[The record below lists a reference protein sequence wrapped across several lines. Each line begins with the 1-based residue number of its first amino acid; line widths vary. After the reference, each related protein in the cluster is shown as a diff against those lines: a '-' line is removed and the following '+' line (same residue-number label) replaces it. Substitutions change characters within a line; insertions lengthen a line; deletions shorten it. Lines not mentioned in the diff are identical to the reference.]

1 MQGEHRKGWAA
12 PFKFDSGK
20 VMEQFILKAISRSMR
35 DISRYC
41 LLRHQWSGWHC
52 LPNRESHWTPGN
64 AYRHSWVCCC
74 CLFICFVGVCFCW
87 VFLLL
92 TVWVTAHWHKL
103 LREIVESP
111 SLGILLGHGLR
122 QLHLDGS
129 AWAEGLDQ
137 MTCNSPFH
145 THLFSDFVVWGP

>member
-20 VMEQFILKAISRSMR
+20 VMEQFKLKAISISMR

-41 LLRHQWSGWHC
+41 LLRHQWGVDTVFQT
-52 LPNRESHWTPGN
+52 ESPTEHQETLIDTHGF
-64 AYRHSWVCCC
+64 VVVV
-74 CLFICFVGVCFCW
+74 CLFVLLGFVFVGFF
-87 VFLLL
+87 FLLL

-122 QLHLDGS
+122 QLDLDGS
-129 AWAEGLDQ
+129 AWA
-137 MTCNSPFH
+137 TCNSPFH
-145 THLFSDFVVWGP
+145 THLFSDFVDWGP